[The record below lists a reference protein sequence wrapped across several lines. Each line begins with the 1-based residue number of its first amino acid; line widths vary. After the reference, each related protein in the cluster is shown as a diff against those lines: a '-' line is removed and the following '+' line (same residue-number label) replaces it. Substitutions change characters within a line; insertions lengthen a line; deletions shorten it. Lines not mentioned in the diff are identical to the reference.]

1 MKKSFLVAVATFSL
15 IGTTTVMAQQSIQ
28 YKGPYSWKQDTG
40 AVVMTP
46 VSSSVCFLTKVSGHF
61 AGDGE
66 LVQVT
71 TQGTNWV
78 LTGASHQGGVNAE
91 AMCIVGVTPSK

>member
-15 IGTTTVMAQQSIQ
+15 IGTTTVMAQDIQ
-28 YKGPYSWKQDTG
+28 YKGPYSWKQDSG

-61 AGDGE
+61 AGYKE

-71 TQGTNWV
+71 IQGTNWV
-78 LTGASHQGGVNAE
+78 LTGESQQDYVNAE